1 MKPLALI
8 CAAVAGFSPAGLQPV
23 AGPSFEAPDVRLNVP
38 WYYAEPFKLPSYR
51 EGSNV
56 SFNVPAVETDDAIRW
71 DESNVLLNLPWYSSG
86 TNALFSVPI
95 DKPAPTNGV
104 FTIDD
109 LIVNLESLD
118 PKVFPVFGGYYRFV
132 AGEALGVDILRS
144 EHGGQIVLL
153 TPGPKKSRA
162 ENKRVLEKRFLETG
176 TLPPIPGDG
185 KPLTETVALYSSGDI
200 VVAGKPEGGG
210 VWTVHA
216 GWAGFSKREPINKS
230 PGVPWGQES
239 PVDGSQVTAEVT
251 ETRNCDCCGSP
262 RQVPVRKTWVRVHGQ
277 WLEVK
282 Q

>member
-1 MKPLALI
+1 MVRALRGGETGSVGAVGLSRHHFNQPMKPLALI
-8 CAAVAGFSPAGLQPV
+8 CAAVTGFSPAGLQPV
-23 AGPSFEAPDVRLNVP
+23 AGPSSEAPDVRLNVP
-38 WYYAEPFKLPSYR
+38 WHYAEPFKLPSYR

-56 SFNVPAVETDDAIRW
+56 
-71 DESNVLLNLPWYSSG
+71 
-86 TNALFSVPI
+86 LFSVPI
-95 DKPAPTNGV
+95 DKPAWTNSV
-104 FTIDD
+104 FTTDD
-109 LIVNLESLD
+109 LIVNLESLN
-118 PKVFPVFGGYYRFV
+118 PKVFPVFGGYHRFV

-153 TPGPKKSRA
+153 TPGPKKSRD
-162 ENKRVLEKRFLETG
+162 ENKRALEKRFLETG

-216 GWAGFSKREPINKS
+216 GWAGFSKRQPINKS
-230 PGVPWGQES
+230 PGVPWGQGS
-239 PVDGSQVTAEVT
+239 PVDGSQVTVYVM

-262 RQVPVRKTWVRVHGQ
+262 RQVPVRRTWVRVHGH

-282 Q
+282 R